1 MIIIHVFE
9 TQHND
14 FVNFS
19 NPGQTLRFYS
29 AFSYEILFPPS
40 GDGDYTAAKRKGSL
54 REGAVNVS

>member
-29 AFSYEILFPPS
+29 AFSYEILFPP
-40 GDGDYTAAKRKGSL
+40 
-54 REGAVNVS
+54 RETETILLQKERVRCKTSP